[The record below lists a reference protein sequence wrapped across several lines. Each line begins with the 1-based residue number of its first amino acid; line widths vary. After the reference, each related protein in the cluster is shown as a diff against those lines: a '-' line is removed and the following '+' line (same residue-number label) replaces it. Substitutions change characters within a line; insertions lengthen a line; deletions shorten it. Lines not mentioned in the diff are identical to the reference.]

1 MKDYLRIILAGIIGA
16 LIAIVLY
23 TGVLSITDRYQLAN
37 NSGGEVVNEVLIG
50 ENISI
55 QDIVS
60 KTSPAVVQISRSSG
74 LGSAS
79 LGSGVIID
87 SALGYVVTN
96 FHVVGQTGDLTVTL
110 LDGRVTKATRLGG
123 DADLDI
129 SVLKL
134 ENTTNLT
141 SIELGDSSVLKAGQT
156 AIAIGSPFSSELANT
171 VTVGVIS
178 AVSRELTYT
187 APSGNLVVVRV
198 VQTDAAINPGNSGGA
213 LINSLGQL
221 IGINSIKI
229 AQTGFEG
236 LGFAIPINDAKPLI
250 EEIIRTGT
258 VNHPLLG
265 VSNLTNITKEMSDYY
280 KVPEGVLVGNV
291 SDGSNASI
299 AGVRVNDII
308 VAINQT
314 EIKTSAQLRSTM
326 YRLDFGDDLRIRV
339 YRDGTYLTLYV
350 VVR

>member
-74 LGSAS
+74 LGSSS

-96 FHVVGQTGDLTVTL
+96 FHVVGETGDLTVTL

-236 LGFAIPINDAKPLI
+236 LGFAIPINDAKPII

-314 EIKTSAQLRSTM
+314 EIKTSAQLRSAM

-339 YRDGTYLTLYV
+339 YRDGGYLTLYV
-350 VVR
+350 VVK

>member
-23 TGVLSITDRYQLAN
+23 TGILSITDRYQLAN

-74 LGSAS
+74 LGSSS

-96 FHVVGQTGDLTVTL
+96 FHVVGETGDLTVTL

-236 LGFAIPINDAKPLI
+236 LGFAIPINDAKPII

-314 EIKTSAQLRSTM
+314 EIKTSAQLRSAM

-339 YRDGTYLTLYV
+339 YRDGGYLTLYV
-350 VVR
+350 VVK

>member
-1 MKDYLRIILAGIIGA
+1 MKDYLRLILAGIIGA

-74 LGSAS
+74 LGSSS

-96 FHVVGQTGDLTVTL
+96 FHVVGETGDLTVTL

-236 LGFAIPINDAKPLI
+236 LGFAIPINDAKPII

-314 EIKTSAQLRSTM
+314 EIKTSAQLRSAM

-339 YRDGTYLTLYV
+339 YRDGGYLTLYV
-350 VVR
+350 VVK

>member
-37 NSGGEVVNEVLIG
+37 NNGGEVTNEVLIG
-50 ENISI
+50 ENVSI
-55 QDIVS
+55 PNIVS

-74 LGSAS
+74 LGSSS

-110 LDGRVTKATRLGG
+110 LDGRVTKATRIGG

-134 ENTTNLT
+134 ENTTNIT
-141 SIELGDSSVLKAGQT
+141 SIELGDSSVLKAGQM

-178 AVSRELTYT
+178 AISRELTYT

-198 VQTDAAINPGNSGGA
+198 IQTDAAINPGNSGGA

-229 AQTGFEG
+229 AQAGFEG
-236 LGFAIPINDAKPLI
+236 LGFAIPINDAKPII

-258 VNHPLLG
+258 VNHPQLG
-265 VSNLTNITKEMSDYY
+265 VSNLTNISKEMSDYY

-299 AGVRVNDII
+299 AGVRINDII

>member
-23 TGVLSITDRYQLAN
+23 TGILSITDRYQLAN
-37 NSGGEVVNEVLIG
+37 NNGSEVVNEVLIG

-55 QDIVS
+55 PDIVS

-74 LGSAS
+74 LSSSS
-79 LGSGVIID
+79 LGSGIIID

-96 FHVVGQTGDLTVTL
+96 FHVVGETGDLTVTL
-110 LDGRVTKATRLGG
+110 LDGRVTKATRIGG

-141 SIELGDSSVLKAGQT
+141 SIELGDSNVLKAGQM
-156 AIAIGSPFSSELANT
+156 AIAIGSPLSSELANT

-198 VQTDAAINPGNSGGA
+198 LQTDAAINPGNSGGA

-221 IGINSIKI
+221 IGINSIKV
-229 AQTGFEG
+229 AQAGVEG
-236 LGFAIPINDAKPLI
+236 LGFAIPINDAKPII
-250 EEIIRTGT
+250 EEIIKTGT
-258 VNHPLLG
+258 VVHPNLG
-265 VSNLTNITKEMSDYY
+265 VSELTNITKDMSDYY

-291 SDGSNASI
+291 SDGSNASL
-299 AGVRVNDII
+299 AGIKVNDII

-339 YRDGTYLTLYV
+339 YRNDSYLTLYV

>member
-74 LGSAS
+74 LGSSS

-96 FHVVGQTGDLTVTL
+96 FHVVGETGDLTVTL

-236 LGFAIPINDAKPLI
+236 LGFAIPINDAKPII

-258 VNHPLLG
+258 VNHPMLG

-314 EIKTSAQLRSTM
+314 EIKTSAQLRSAM

-339 YRDGTYLTLYV
+339 YRDGGYLTLYV
-350 VVR
+350 VVK

>member
-1 MKDYLRIILAGIIGA
+1 MKDYIRIILAGIIGA

-23 TGVLSITDRYQLAN
+23 TGILSITDRYQLAN
-37 NSGGEVVNEVLIG
+37 NNGGEVVNEVLIG

-55 QDIVS
+55 PDIVS
-60 KTSPAVVQISRSSG
+60 KTSPAVVQISRNSG
-74 LGSAS
+74 LSSSS
-79 LGSGVIID
+79 LGSGIIID

-96 FHVVGQTGDLTVTL
+96 FHVVGETGDLTVTL
-110 LDGRVTKATRLGG
+110 LDGRVTKATRIGG

-141 SIELGDSSVLKAGQT
+141 SIELGDSNVLKAGQV
-156 AIAIGSPFSSELANT
+156 AIAIGSPLSTELANT

-178 AVSRELTYT
+178 ATARELTYT

-221 IGINSIKI
+221 IGINSIKV
-229 AQTGFEG
+229 AQAGVEG
-236 LGFAIPINDAKPLI
+236 LGFAIPINDAKPII
-250 EEIIRTGT
+250 EEIIRTGS
-258 VNHPLLG
+258 VIHPNLG
-265 VSNLTNITKEMSDYY
+265 VSELTNITKEMSDYY

-291 SDGSNASI
+291 SEGSNASL
-299 AGVRVNDII
+299 AGIKVNDII

-339 YRDGTYLTLYV
+339 YRNDSYLTLYV